1 MINNI
6 DTFYLSG
13 TINANNRYYGFC
25 LLQNHSPIMSNL
37 ENAQMKKS
45 FLKKSVIALSAIT
58 FSLTSSFTFAEC
70 DKGEIVVKLSHVTGG
85 TTHPK
90 VVAANNLADRVN
102 KEMNGVMC
110 LEVYP
115 NSTLYGDSKELEAL
129 LLDNVQLLAPS
140 LSKFGS
146 YTRKFG
152 VFDLPFIFNDMDH
165 AIRFTQSDAGKDLL
179 LDMKDVGFV
188 GLGYWMSGM
197 KYFSANKQLLLP
209 QDANGLKFRVQASDV
224 AKAMISAMGASPQP
238 MAFSE
243 VYGALQTGVVDG
255 QENTWS
261 NIYTKKF
268 FEVQDSTT
276 ETNHQLLAYL
286 FMTSSTFLDSL
297 KPEVREQ
304 ILKICDEVTQEA
316 NLAVKA
322 KELEN
327 KENILQAGG
336 KINELTPEQ
345 REAWVESMKPVWKQF
360 EKEIG
365 AELIKAAANS

>member
-1 MINNI
+1 
-6 DTFYLSG
+6 
-13 TINANNRYYGFC
+13 
-25 LLQNHSPIMSNL
+25 
-37 ENAQMKKS
+37 MKKLS
-45 FLKKSVIALSAIT
+45 LKVSVLAISALALS
-58 FSLTSSFTFAEC
+58 LTASSASAQC

-90 VVAANNLADRVN
+90 VVASNNLAERVN

-110 LEVYP
+110 VEVYP

-129 LLDNVQLLAPS
+129 LLGNVQLLAPS

-146 YTRKFG
+146 YTRKLG
-152 VFDLPFIFNDMDH
+152 VFDLPFIFKDIDH
-165 AIRFTQSDAGKDLL
+165 AIRFTQSPAGKDLL
-179 LDMKDVGFV
+179 NSMKDVNFV

-197 KYFSANKQLLLP
+197 KYFSANKVLQLP
-209 QDANGLKFRVQASDV
+209 TDANGLKFRVQTSDV

-238 MAFSE
+238 MAFAE

-268 FEVQDSTT
+268 FEVQASTA

-286 FMTSSTFLDSL
+286 FMSSSEFLDSL
-297 KPEVREQ
+297 KPDVRGQ
-304 ILKICDEVTQEA
+304 FLSICDQVTMEA
-316 NLAVKA
+316 NLNVKA
-322 KELEN
+322 AESKN
-327 KENILQAGG
+327 RANILKSGG

-345 REAWVESMKPVWKQF
+345 RQSWVDAMKPVWKKF
-360 EKEIG
+360 EKDIG
-365 AELIKAAANS
+365 ADLIKAAANS